1 MENKNRREISLKNI
15 RLNDMFWNQKEELIR
30 KEVLPYQWNLLNDR
44 VPEAAPSFCMRNFK
58 IAAKINH
65 LKNIDL

>member
-1 MENKNRREISLKNI
+1 MENKNRREISLKSI

-58 IAAKINH
+58 IAAKKI
-65 LKNIDL
+65 I